1 MRIDNKQIIVVGAS
15 RGLGRG
21 IAVALAGA
29 DARVLAIGRDQG
41 ALDSTSCSRA
51 ARVSVVLGLGSPNRS
66 GRLPCFRKVEPLV
79 SHPGLSSAPPLVD
92 WAQRRLAPFN
102 PHDVL

>member
-29 DARVLAIGRDQG
+29 DARVLAIGRGQG
-41 ALDSTSCSRA
+41 ALDELRRQSQGRVEIFVGDGTNPSFV
-51 ARVSVVLGLGSPNRS
+51 ARV
-66 GRLPCFRKVEPLV
+66 
-79 SHPGLSSAPPLVD
+79 LSAEDPDGV
-92 WAQRRLAPFN
+92 FI
-102 PHDVL
+102 V